1 MVMVIFIML
10 VDLMHWRPSWTAR
23 YPPGPVPLPEW
34 CSLLQEDLEN
44 MLPSLYEVRDMMVE
58 GSRGMVRLAARGA
71 EATSVQEERLRL
83 LCFLREGTAGLRTLS
98 LPRTK
103 TWQHNGRELV
113 QDVTARLGLVR

>member
-1 MVMVIFIML
+1 MVIVIFIML
-10 VDLMHWRPSWTAR
+10 ADLMHWPRWTAR
-23 YPPGPVPLPEW
+23 YLPGPVPLPEW
-34 CSLLQEDLEN
+34 CSLLQADLEN

-71 EATSVQEERLRL
+71 EATGIQEERLRL

-103 TWQHNGRELV
+103 TWQHNGRKLV
-113 QDVTARLGLVR
+113 RDVTARLGLVR